1 MMKHYLTAFVL
12 AGSFA
17 AAQANACDY
26 PAKPGKLPDGNS
38 ASKDEMLAA
47 KKLVTT
53 YTDEIKAY
61 LDCLDKDTT
70 EKLAAMLNATEKEKA
85 EVQKKTDKKHD
96 AAVTEMMSVTD
107 GFNEQIRAWKAK
119 SATEKPAS

>member
-1 MMKHYLTAFVL
+1 MKRYVTILVL
-12 AGSFA
+12 ACGLA

-26 PAKPGKLPDGNS
+26 PAKPGKLPNGSS

-53 YTDEIKAY
+53 YTDEMKVY
-61 LDCLDKDTT
+61 LECLDKDTT
-70 EKLAAMLNATEKEKA
+70 EKIAALPNATDKEKA
-85 EVQKKTDKKHD
+85 DIQKKTDQKHD
-96 AAVTEMMSVTD
+96 AAVTEMMAVTD

-119 SATEKPAS
+119 SAAEKPAG

>member
-1 MMKHYLTAFVL
+1 MKHHVTALVL
-12 AGSFA
+12 ACGLA
-17 AAQANACDY
+17 AAQVNACDY

-53 YTDEIKAY
+53 YTDEMKAY

-70 EKLAAMLNATEKEKA
+70 EKIAAMPNATDKEKA
-85 EVQKKTDKKHD
+85 DVQKKTDQKHD

-119 SATEKPAS
+119 SAAEKPAS